1 MKLVKETKE
10 DEIKATLVF
19 GFRGLSR
26 FSGYSGKVWNPVV
39 QRGLCRDDYPYYSPR
54 FLV

>member
-1 MKLVKETKE
+1 MRLVVKETKE

-26 FSGYSGKVWNPVV
+26 FSGIVAKYGT
-39 QRGLCRDDYPYYSPR
+39 L
-54 FLV
+54 